1 MLRTSLAL
9 IGFAMLAGCA
19 QVEQPDRGVADASSY
34 LAPPAHAATQ
44 LANVQL
50 AFIEAGAAGGPSESG
65 TIGQDQ
71 NTQPSSPDDSL
82 QHQSQPSD
90 QMGPAEKGQMNEDK
104 NDINN

>member
-9 IGFAMLAGCA
+9 IGFALLAGCA

-44 LANVQL
+44 PADVRT
-50 AFIEAGAAGGPSESG
+50 AFINVATSEDQ
-65 TIGQDQ
+65 TIEQDQ
-71 NTQPSSPDDSL
+71 NTQPSSPDQSL

-90 QMGPAEKGQMNEDK
+90 QMGPAEKGQMNED
-104 NDINN
+104 NSDINN